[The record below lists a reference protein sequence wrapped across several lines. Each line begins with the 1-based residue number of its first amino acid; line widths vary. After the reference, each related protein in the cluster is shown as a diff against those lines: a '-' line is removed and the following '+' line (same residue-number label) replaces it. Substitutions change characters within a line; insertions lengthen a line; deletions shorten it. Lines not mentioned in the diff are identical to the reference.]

1 MKRETGINTSHFPKV
16 FLIGISATTYEGDN
30 SVLLQQT
37 ARQLIMRSSP
47 DSQKKRTPK
56 MQFRDD
62 DLESAVEALEYM
74 SNLEVLRVKEAFER
88 EVGNGSSIQTT
99 WNVKLQKEIIEL
111 AKLWGTYMLL

>member
-1 MKRETGINTSHFPKV
+1 
-16 FLIGISATTYEGDN
+16 
-30 SVLLQQT
+30 
-37 ARQLIMRSSP
+37 
-47 DSQKKRTPK
+47 